1 MFFVDV
7 VPIRDNLTVVRGVA
21 CGSLEV
27 SYGLIACCC
36 GHFVD
41 VCLQRP
47 SVLCLSVCVCL
58 CVLYVCIYVVVLC
71 VCVCVCV
78 CVCWVKPVCV

>member
-1 MFFVDV
+1 MA
-7 VPIRDNLTVVRGVA
+7 PWN
-21 CGSLEV
+21 V

-78 CVCWVKPVCV
+78 CVLGEACMCVVMVCYSCRDALAVYLQ